1 MRELRIE
8 LPDHEERRMAINTIA
23 IIAEKYG
30 LEYDALKFP
39 KLKVIDETTG
49 EIIFESSCM
58 VKCYVSGNDSDVKNF
73 LSEIKSLIDER

>member
-8 LPDHEERRMAINTIA
+8 LPDHGERRMAINTIA

-49 EIIFESSCM
+49 EIIFESSGM